1 MEIEIHIEYIYRES
15 ICTDRHTGQINT
27 THSVMEIHLEEIKDS
42 QRLRKTHKVIHREM
56 EEQKKTVRQMEGQI
70 KQEQQLKEFLG
81 LWPSA
86 AINNIKIYRMSKQKD
101 TQIYRNTHIVYSAMQ
116 RQIKQH

>member
-27 THSVMEIHLEEIKDS
+27 THSVMEIRLEEIKDS
-42 QRLRKTHKVIHREM
+42 QRLRKTHKVLHRE
-56 EEQKKTVRQMEGQI
+56 MEGQI

-86 AINNIKIYRMSKQKD
+86 AINNIKIYRMSK
-101 TQIYRNTHIVYSAMQ
+101 
-116 RQIKQH
+116 

>member
-42 QRLRKTHKVIHREM
+42 QRLRNTHKVLHREM
-56 EEQKKTVRQMEGQI
+56 EEQKKTVR
-70 KQEQQLKEFLG
+70 
-81 LWPSA
+81 
-86 AINNIKIYRMSKQKD
+86 
-101 TQIYRNTHIVYSAMQ
+101 
-116 RQIKQH
+116 